1 MGRFLIVA
9 GFLVVILGAIIHF
22 KIQIPWL
29 TGWIG
34 KLPGD
39 LIIKKQKVTIYL
51 PLATSLVASIL
62 LSMFL
67 SVFFG
72 NKK

>member
-1 MGRFLIVA
+1 MIA
-9 GFLVVILGAIIHF
+9 GFLVVVLGAIIHF

-39 LIIKKQKVTIYL
+39 LMIKKGSVTIYL
-51 PLATSLVASIL
+51 PLATSLIASVV
-62 LSMFL
+62 L
-67 SVFFG
+67 SVILSLFFG